1 MSSADRQTEIEAT
14 LAVVSPSPDETGD
27 QIAALRSPAGYRLF
41 PRSKVVLHDVYWDL
55 PDGRLGA
62 QHIAL
67 RSRTTDRERLLTL
80 KGRACRL
87 QTAGVER
94 LEIEESWSE
103 PALASALQALE
114 ALGLAPDIP
123 DGSAWSEN
131 LDATLRTLGFIV
143 LQDPPESVPVAE
155 FAIDTTTYRLGRAV
169 VRHHEVEIEA
179 QGNRGATALVPMAE
193 ALLTRFPSQLRA
205 WHHSKL
211 ATGKAVAALL
221 EAGSLKQL
229 LSENGDIAPPAY
241 DMISD
246 YLAKQDSGD
255 EPYVNSRIG

>member
-143 LQDPPESVPVAE
+143 LQDA
-155 FAIDTTTYRLGRAV
+155 GRAMSYPRTLRSRSRSRSLRSIQRPTGWAV
-169 VRHHEVEIEA
+169 PWYGTTRWKSKR
-179 QGNRGATALVPMAE
+179 RGIAAP
-193 ALLTRFPSQLRA
+193 RPSCPWR
-205 WHHSKL
+205 
-211 ATGKAVAALL
+211 
-221 EAGSLKQL
+221 
-229 LSENGDIAPPAY
+229 
-241 DMISD
+241 
-246 YLAKQDSGD
+246 
-255 EPYVNSRIG
+255 RRC

>member
-1 MSSADRQTEIEAT
+1 
-14 LAVVSPSPDETGD
+14 
-27 QIAALRSPAGYRLF
+27 
-41 PRSKVVLHDVYWDL
+41 
-55 PDGRLGA
+55 
-62 QHIAL
+62 
-67 RSRTTDRERLLTL
+67 
-80 KGRACRL
+80 
-87 QTAGVER
+87 
-94 LEIEESWSE
+94 
-103 PALASALQALE
+103 
-114 ALGLAPDIP
+114 
-123 DGSAWSEN
+123 
-131 LDATLRTLGFIV
+131 
-143 LQDPPESVPVAE
+143 
-155 FAIDTTTYRLGRAV
+155 
-169 VRHHEVEIEA
+169 VEIEA